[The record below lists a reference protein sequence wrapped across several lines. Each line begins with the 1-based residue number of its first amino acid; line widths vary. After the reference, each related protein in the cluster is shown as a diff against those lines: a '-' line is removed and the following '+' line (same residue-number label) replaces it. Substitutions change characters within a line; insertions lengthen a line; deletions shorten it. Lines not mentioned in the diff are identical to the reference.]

1 MVSALK
7 NCRARCFMNR
17 CVKKQKPKKWG
28 KEMIEVRDLKKK
40 FGDVHAVNGVSFT
53 AKSGAI
59 TGLLGPNGAG
69 KTTTIRMIGTLV
81 SIDGGSVSVNGIDA
95 ARDPETVRRISG
107 MLTDARGLYTRM
119 TARENIRYYADM
131 RGIDRAK
138 SDRTIARFA
147 DWLDMREI
155 LDRRTEGF
163 SQGERMKVAITRAL
177 VHEPTHVILDE
188 PTNGLDVMTTR
199 ALRELIKRLKS
210 EGCTVMFSSH
220 IMQEVAALCDEII
233 IISHGRVTA
242 QGTTE
247 ELLAMS
253 AKESLEDAF
262 VALAEIENHQSATST
277 TTHPITNKN
286 KEAA

>member
-1 MVSALK
+1 
-7 NCRARCFMNR
+7 
-17 CVKKQKPKKWG
+17 
-28 KEMIEVRDLKKK
+28 MIEIRELKKK

-81 SIDGGSVSVNGIDA
+81 SIDDGSVSVNGIDA
-95 ARDPETVRRISG
+95 ARDPEAVRRTSG
-107 MLTDARGLYTRM
+107 LLTDARGLYTRM

-147 DWLDMREI
+147 DWLDMGEI

-199 ALRELIKRLKS
+199 ALRELIKRLKA

-253 AKESLEDAF
+253 AKNSLEDAF
-262 VALAEIENHQSATST
+262 VALAEIENHHITFDTPTST
-277 TTHPITNKN
+277 TANTN